1 MEAGGEKHTRYNSN
15 RSFAIRQRLSAGS
28 GGVFCTQ
35 VQTSL
40 CLIAVIHHSFLPLSE
55 KTVAVYKIV
64 LMFVLTLFSLMKV
77 RVASL
82 ILQCRE
88 FGVTRADKIPKHYQC
103 GLCKTRVDENQ
114 QYKNKTNQLQ

>member
-1 MEAGGEKHTRYNSN
+1 MPVQEVYSVHKSRHLLSYRCNTP
-15 RSFAIRQRLSAGS
+15 QLSA
-28 GGVFCTQ
+28 
-35 VQTSL
+35 
-40 CLIAVIHHSFLPLSE
+40 VIK

-64 LMFVLTLFSLMKV
+64 LMFVPTLFQPMKV

-88 FGVTRADKIPKHYQC
+88 FGVTRVDKIPKHYQC
-103 GLCKTRVDENQ
+103 GFCKTRVDENQ